1 MELSMWVWGAFAKKK
16 GGDFG
21 SGGLTSEPRK
31 VVRSFYLPA
40 KKRKRQISRATAFIG
55 NTYAHTSRL
64 PLSSLDRHPILQSH
78 PSIPTLASIK
88 RILRDGMIFISQTHI
103 YLVFKLLK
111 ISDMLSVVPRLIQCY
126 RDGSVADLQFD
137 AIFLY
142 FFGSTV
148 FLSQNTEGCC

>member
-1 MELSMWVWGAFAKKK
+1 MNKIEAVQLGI
-16 GGDFG
+16 
-21 SGGLTSEPRK
+21 SGRVGWLQNPGRWLEVST
-31 VVRSFYLPA
+31 YLPRNE
-40 KKRKRQISRATAFIG
+40 KGKFLVRPPLSE

-88 RILRDGMIFISQTHI
+88 RILRDGMIFISQTNI
-103 YLVFKLLK
+103 YLVFILLE

-126 RDGSVADLQFD
+126 RDGSVTDLQFD
-137 AIFLY
+137 SIFLY

-148 FLSQNTEGCC
+148 FFSQNTEGCC